1 MGSCTFLVKLIEN
14 DAEYLKGV
22 RLDNKG
28 ALWANLR
35 KSIELTFCFCN
46 F

>member
-1 MGSCTFLVKLIEN
+1 MGSCIFLVKLIESV
-14 DAEYLKGV
+14 AEYLKGV

-28 ALWANLR
+28 ALWPNLR